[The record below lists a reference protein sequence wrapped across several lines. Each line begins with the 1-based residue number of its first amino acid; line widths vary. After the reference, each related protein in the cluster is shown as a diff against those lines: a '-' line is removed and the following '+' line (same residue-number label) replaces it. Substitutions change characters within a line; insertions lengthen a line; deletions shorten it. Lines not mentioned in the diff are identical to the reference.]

1 MKENLILVSL
11 VMVFLVGCQSFKPP
25 LEKAADVVA
34 KASYV
39 NELVES
45 GAILDSL
52 INSSLSQEDKDAVE
66 ASLKAY
72 NDFTGKWGNT
82 ILKNPLEA
90 ITQTSLIIS
99 EYNVLRIRYAE
110 IERIVRANWDIYPP
124 ENQYLLLEY
133 QKQAKALDN
142 LVMDLL
148 SQSKTSTA
156 LLAIQKMAVVAG
168 QIALKL
174 I

>member
-1 MKENLILVSL
+1 MLRIFLILLTIMSIS
-11 VMVFLVGCQSFKPP
+11 GCQVIKPQA
-25 LEKAADVVA
+25 EKAADMIA

-45 GAILDSL
+45 GAILESL
-52 INSSLSQEDKDAVE
+52 INSALMQEDKEVIE

-72 NDFTGKWGNT
+72 NAFTSKWGKLIAT
-82 ILKNPLEA
+82 NPLEA
-90 ITQTSLIIS
+90 VTRTSLIIS

-110 IERIVRANWDIYPP
+110 IERIVIKNWNSYSP
-124 ENQYLLLEY
+124 ENQYLLMEY
-133 QKQAKALDN
+133 RKQAHDLDS
-142 LVMDLL
+142 LVLSLL
-148 SQSKTSTA
+148 SQSKANTA
-156 LLAIQKMAVVAG
+156 LIAIQKIAVVAG